1 MNRGAWTLAC
11 VLMAV
16 GLISCQSASG
26 AQPAEGAEPEPEETV
41 EAPAE
46 AAETEEEAAPAERTG
61 LFTAEQAERGEQTF
75 DNTCSFCHATSQ
87 FSGSTFMRSWGG
99 APVDQLYSLIAS
111 TMPYDA
117 PGSLSTQQ
125 YVDVV
130 AYILEL
136 NDLPAGDTELPTD
149 PAALSEIR
157 IEEPAE

>member
-1 MNRGAWTLAC
+1 VNRGAWTLTC
-11 VLMAV
+11 ILMAM
-16 GLISCQSASG
+16 GLLSCQSAAGS
-26 AQPAEGAEPEPEETV
+26 QPGAETPEPQPEETV

-46 AAETEEEAAPAERTG
+46 EEAAPVERTG
-61 LFTAEQAERGEQTF
+61 FFTAAQAERGEQTF

-99 APVDQLYSLIAS
+99 APVDQLYSLISS

-130 AYILEL
+130 AYILEI
-136 NDLPAGDTELPTD
+136 NDLPAGDSELPAD
-149 PAALSEIR
+149 PEALSEIL
-157 IEEPAE
+157 IEEPAG

>member
-1 MNRGAWTLAC
+1 MNRGAWTLVC
-11 VLMAV
+11 VLMAM
-16 GLISCQSASG
+16 GLLSCQSAGG
-26 AQPAEGAEPEPEETV
+26 AQGAEGAEPEPEPEETV

-46 AAETEEEAAPAERTG
+46 EEEAAPAERTG
-61 LFTAEQAERGEQTF
+61 FFTVEQAERGEQTYS
-75 DNTCSFCHATSQ
+75 NTCSFCHATSQ

-136 NDLPAGDTELPTD
+136 NDLPAGDSELPTD